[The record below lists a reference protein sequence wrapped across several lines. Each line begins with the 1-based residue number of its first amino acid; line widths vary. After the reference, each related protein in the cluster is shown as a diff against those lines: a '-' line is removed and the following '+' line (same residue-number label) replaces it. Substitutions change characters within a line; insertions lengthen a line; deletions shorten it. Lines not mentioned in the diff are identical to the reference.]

1 MFDIGWSELLV
12 IGIVAL
18 VVIGPKDLPQAFRV
32 VGQWVSK
39 ARGLAREFQSHVDEM
54 MREADVQDMKREFRD
69 MTRVPEFEEIEADLM
84 RGDLTPEGKP
94 VAKPVTDG
102 SAEKKVPP
110 VAGPATASPS
120 EPTVT
125 VPPAP

>member
-18 VVIGPKDLPQAFRV
+18 VVIGPKDLPQAFRT

-39 ARGLAREFQSHVDEM
+39 ARGLAREFQTHVDDL

-69 MTRVPEFEEIEADLM
+69 ITRVPEFEEIEADLM

-94 VAKPVTDG
+94 VAKPVADASG
-102 SAEKKVPP
+102 ENKVPP
-110 VAGPATASPS
+110 AAASTTGPAS
-120 EPTVT
+120 EPTVMF
-125 VPPAP
+125 PPAP

>member
-18 VVIGPKDLPQAFRV
+18 VVIGPKDLPQAFRI

-39 ARGLAREFQSHVDEM
+39 ARGLAREFQTHVDDL

-69 MTRVPEFEEIEADLM
+69 MTRMPEFEEIEADLM

-94 VAKPVTDG
+94 VAKPVTDASG
-102 SAEKKVPP
+102 EKKVPP
-110 VAGPATASPS
+110 ATASTTAPPS
-120 EPTVT
+120 EPTVII
-125 VPPAP
+125 PPAP